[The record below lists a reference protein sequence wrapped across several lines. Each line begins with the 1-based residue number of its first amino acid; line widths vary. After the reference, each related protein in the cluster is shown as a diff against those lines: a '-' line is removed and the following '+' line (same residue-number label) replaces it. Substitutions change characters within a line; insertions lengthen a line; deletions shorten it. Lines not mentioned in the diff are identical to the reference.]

1 MQPQDKARHTK
12 YNEAR
17 LIRIREVMNLTGL
30 SRSYVYELTARQIF
44 PASVSLV
51 PGGTSRAWVY
61 AEVQDWL
68 NQRIAERKMEA
79 SNE

>member
-1 MQPQDKARHTK
+1 MQDHQHHTK

-30 SRSYVYELTARQIF
+30 SRSYVYELAAQGRF
-44 PASVSLV
+44 PSSVLLV

-61 AEVQDWL
+61 GEVQDWL
-68 NQRIAERKMEA
+68 NQRIAARHLEA
-79 SNE
+79 